1 MYIENNKNIENKTE
15 QTKSKKSFLEKLGQA
30 NPWNIFWI
38 MYFGL
43 AIVEVVCS
51 MVVKLAELLG

>member
-1 MYIENNKNIENKTE
+1 MYIEKNKNIKNKNNKPE
-15 QTKSKKSFLEKLGQA
+15 SKKSLLEKSGQA

-43 AIVEVVCS
+43 AIIEVVCN